1 MTSPVEAASSAGA
14 SEQPLVVVSEGHRVG
29 YIRFNRPDK
38 LNPLSSAMLTE
49 LSAALKQFGG
59 RDDIHSV
66 VVEGTGRAFSAGFDL
81 SGTNR
86 PETLGQWIVQVSDSF
101 DAFLDILTSPIP
113 TIAAVRG
120 ACVGGAFDLA
130 TCCDLIVCSDDA
142 FFGYTESAF
151 GMGATSLVLP
161 FTIGRTRANEVL
173 LTGGR
178 ISAERALAWGIVN
191 EVVPGD
197 GLDAAVDRYTGRFA
211 NIPRPGLNH
220 NRLHLQRIY
229 ELMGLDRVLAMGR
242 DITTLRLANREG
254 STEFD
259 ELVRTHGLKEALRI
273 FKERMPRVMD

>member
-1 MTSPVEAASSAGA
+1 MTSSAGA
-14 SEQPLVVVSEGHRVG
+14 DAQPLIVVSEGHRVG
-29 YIRFNRPDK
+29 RIRFNRPAK
-38 LNPLSSAMLTE
+38 LNPLSSAMLLE
-49 LSAALKQFGG
+49 LSAALKGFGERG
-59 RDDIHSV
+59 DVHSV
-66 VVEGTGRAFSAGFDL
+66 VIEGTGRAFSAGFDL

-86 PETLGQWIVQVSDSF
+86 PDTLGGWIVQVSDSF
-101 DAFLDILTSPIP
+101 DAFRDILSSPIP
-113 TIAAVRG
+113 TIASVRG

-142 FFGYTESAF
+142 FFGYTEAAF

-161 FTIGRTRANEVL
+161 FTIGRARANEVL

-191 EVVPGD
+191 AVVPGD
-197 GLDAAVDRYTGRFA
+197 ELDEAVGRYTGRFA

-220 NRLHLQRIY
+220 NRRHLQRIY
-229 ELMGLDRVLAMGR
+229 ELMGLDRVVAMGQ

-259 ELVRTHGLKEALRI
+259 ELVRSHGLKEALRI
-273 FKERMPRVMD
+273 FKERMPQVMD

>member
-1 MTSPVEAASSAGA
+1 MTSTGES
-14 SEQPLVVVSEGHRVG
+14 QPLVVVSEGHRVG
-29 YIRFNRPDK
+29 RIRFNLPAK
-38 LNPLSSAMLTE
+38 LNPLSPALLVD
-49 LSAALKQFGG
+49 LSAALRDFGRRG
-59 RDDIHSV
+59 DIHSV
-66 VVEGTGRAFSAGFDL
+66 VIEGTGRAFSAGFDM

-86 PETLGQWIVQVSDSF
+86 PDTLGGWIVQVSDSF
-101 DAFLDILTSPIP
+101 DAFRDILFSPIP

-142 FFGYTESAF
+142 FFGYTEAAF

-161 FTIGRTRANEVL
+161 FTIGRARANEVL

-197 GLDAAVDRYTGRFA
+197 ELDEAVDRYTGRFA
-211 NIPRPGLNH
+211 NIPLAGLSH
-220 NRLHLQRIY
+220 NRQHLQRIY
-229 ELMGLDRVLAMGR
+229 ELMGLDRVVAMGQ
-242 DITTLRLANREG
+242 DLTTLRLADREG

-273 FKERMPRVMD
+273 FKERMPQVMD

>member
-1 MTSPVEAASSAGA
+1 
-14 SEQPLVVVSEGHRVG
+14 
-29 YIRFNRPDK
+29 
-38 LNPLSSAMLTE
+38 
-49 LSAALKQFGG
+49 
-59 RDDIHSV
+59 
-66 VVEGTGRAFSAGFDL
+66 AF
-81 SGTNR
+81 R
-86 PETLGQWIVQVSDSF
+86 
-101 DAFLDILTSPIP
+101 DILSSPIP

-142 FFGYTESAF
+142 FFGYTEAAF

-161 FTIGRTRANEVL
+161 FTIGRARANEVL

-178 ISAERALAWGIVN
+178 ISAERALSWGIVN
-191 EVVPGD
+191 AVVPGD
-197 GLDAAVDRYTGRFA
+197 ELDEAVNRYTGRFA
-211 NIPRPGLNH
+211 NIPRPGLTH

-229 ELMGLDRVLAMGR
+229 ELMGLDRVVAMGQ

-273 FKERMPRVMD
+273 FKERMPQVMD

>member
-1 MTSPVEAASSAGA
+1 MTSSAGA
-14 SEQPLVVVSEGHRVG
+14 EAQPLIVVGEDHRVG
-29 YIRFNRPDK
+29 RIRFNRPAK
-38 LNPLSSAMLTE
+38 LNPLSSAMLLE
-49 LSAALKQFGG
+49 LSAALRDFGR

-66 VVEGTGRAFSAGFDL
+66 VIEGTGRAFSAGFDL

-86 PETLGQWIVQVSDSF
+86 PDTLGGWIVQVSDSF
-101 DAFLDILTSPIP
+101 DAFRDILSSPIP

-142 FFGYTESAF
+142 FFGYTEAAF

-161 FTIGRTRANEVL
+161 FTIGRARANEVL

-178 ISAERALAWGIVN
+178 ISAERALSWGIVN
-191 EVVPGD
+191 AVVPGYE
-197 GLDAAVDRYTGRFA
+197 LEEAVNRYTGRFA
-211 NIPRPGLNH
+211 NIPRPGLTH

-229 ELMGLDRVLAMGR
+229 ELMGLDRVVAMGQ

-273 FKERMPRVMD
+273 FKERMPQVMD

>member
-1 MTSPVEAASSAGA
+1 MTSSTGVDS
-14 SEQPLVVVSEGHRVG
+14 QPLIVVSEDHRVG
-29 YIRFNRPDK
+29 RIRFNRPAK
-38 LNPLSSAMLTE
+38 LNPLSSAMLVE
-49 LSAALKQFGG
+49 LSAALRDFGQRG
-59 RDDIHSV
+59 DIHSV
-66 VVEGTGRAFSAGFDL
+66 VIEGKGRAFSAGFDL

-86 PETLGQWIVQVSDSF
+86 PDTLGGWIVQVSDSF
-101 DAFLDILTSPIP
+101 DAFRDILSSPIP

-142 FFGYTESAF
+142 FFGYTEAAF

-161 FTIGRTRANEVL
+161 FTIGRARANEVL

-191 EVVPGD
+191 EVVPAD
-197 GLDAAVDRYTGRFA
+197 ELDAALDRYTGRFA
-211 NIPRPGLNH
+211 NIPLPGLNH
-220 NRLHLQRIY
+220 NRRHLKRIY
-229 ELMGLDRVLAMGR
+229 ELIGLDRVVAMGQ

-273 FKERMPRVMD
+273 FKERMPEVMD